1 MGENEIANGQ
11 KHELAKDLG
20 AVEAL
25 TIGIGT
31 MIGAGIF
38 VLPGIVA
45 QKAGPAA
52 VISFMVGGI
61 VALLVALSLS
71 ELATGMPK
79 SGGSYYYINRAL
91 GPFFGSIVGYG
102 MWFGLIFATAFYMI
116 GFGRYLAFFFT
127 VPEKLGAAIMF
138 LILAAINYI
147 GAKAT
152 GRAQNIIV
160 ISLIIILSIFVVWG
174 AFNVDAYLLKPFA
187 PFGWSPLVGLAGLL
201 FITYCGFEVIATV
214 GEEIKNPK
222 KNIPLTMIGSIVF
235 TGVLYVI
242 VMVVCTG
249 IIPYGKLG
257 GYTAAVAAVAETFS
271 GPAGALVMVI
281 GALLATVSS
290 ANASILSASR
300 VNFAMG
306 RDKLVSGWLNAI
318 HPKFLTPHRS
328 IFVTSAIILILIW
341 IGEVEFLASVAG
353 LLFLMGHALVHISC
367 LVMRKAD
374 LDWYK
379 PKFKSPGYPWVQ
391 IIGALS
397 CVAIITRMELSAQV
411 AGSVF
416 VLGGASWYFFWVR
429 TRTSMEGAFGRV
441 LTVARAPKV
450 ETAVLAGRGKISSE
464 EYTVL
469 VALSRPEQERL
480 LIPIAAAIAKK
491 HKGEVLMV
499 NVIPVPLQTALAA
512 ARDYFKKRDFPHTKI
527 LERTAIEM
535 GEKFGVDIKTRS
547 ILSHDISKTILNIAA
562 IEDCELLMLGWRG
575 WTKRR
580 GAIMGSTI
588 DPIVNNAPCDVVVVK
603 AGPFTQLKKVLL
615 PTAGGPQ
622 LELAGDVAVALEKQF
637 RSKTTAIHVVS
648 SEEEKEAGEKRLSD
662 YLKQT
667 KIKNASEKILISR
680 SPVSAIIKEAAETY
694 GVVVIGATREGLFQ
708 QLMFGTIPEG
718 IAKGTDKPVIMVKK
732 FEGAVASFI
741 KKLAGTIGIRA
752 KNNEVQ

>member
-1 MGENEIANGQ
+1 MVQ

-52 VISFMVGGI
+52 VISFLVGGI
-61 VALLVALSLS
+61 VALLAALSLS

-91 GPFFGSIVGYG
+91 GPLFGSIVGYG
-102 MWFGLIFATAFYMI
+102 MWFGLIFASAFYMI
-116 GFGRYLAFFFT
+116 GFGRYLTLFFA
-127 VPEKLGAAIMF
+127 VPEKLSAAIVF
-138 LILAAINYI
+138 LVLAAINYL
-147 GAKAT
+147 GAKVT

-174 AFNVDAYLLKPFA
+174 ALNIDAQLLKPFT
-187 PFGWSPLVGLAGLL
+187 PFGWSPIMGIAGLL

-214 GEEIKNPK
+214 GEEIKNPER
-222 KNIPLTMIGSIVF
+222 NIPLTMIGSIVF
-235 TGVLYVI
+235 AGILYVL

-249 IIPYGKLG
+249 IIPYGELG
-257 GYTAAVAAVAETFS
+257 KHTTAVAAVAEIFS
-271 GPAGALVMVI
+271 GPAGASVMAI

-306 RDKLVSGWLNAI
+306 RDKLVSKWLNAI
-318 HPKFLTPHRS
+318 HPKLLTPHRS
-328 IFVTSAIILILIW
+328 IFITSAIILILIW

-367 LVMRKAD
+367 LVMRKAN

-397 CVAIITRMELSAQV
+397 CVAIITQMEFSAQIV
-411 AGSVF
+411 GGVF
-416 VLGGASWYFFWVR
+416 VLGGALWYFVWAR
-429 TRTSMEGAFGRV
+429 TRTPVEGAFGRA
-441 LTVARAPKV
+441 LTVAQAPKV
-450 ETAVLAGRGKISSE
+450 ETAVLTGRGKISSE
-464 EYTVL
+464 GYTVL
-469 VALSRPEQERL
+469 VALSHPEQERL
-480 LIPIAAAIAKK
+480 LISIAAAVAKK
-491 HKGEVLMV
+491 HKGEVLVV

-512 ARDYFKKRDFPHTKI
+512 ARNHFKKRDFPRAKM
-527 LERTAIEM
+527 LERTAVEM

-562 IEDCELLMLGWRG
+562 VEDCELLMLGWRG

-580 GAIMGSTI
+580 GVIMGSTI
-588 DPIVNNAPCDVVVVK
+588 DPIVNNAPCDIAVVK
-603 AGPFTQLKKVLL
+603 VGPFNQLKKVLL

-622 LELAGDVAVALEKQF
+622 LELAGDVATALKKQF
-637 RSKTTAIHVVS
+637 GSKITAIHTVS
-648 SEEEKEAGEKRLSD
+648 SKEEKEAGEKRLSD
-662 YLKQT
+662 CLKQT
-667 KIKNASEKILISR
+667 KIKDASEKILISN
-680 SPVSAIIKEAAETY
+680 SPADAIVKEAESHD
-694 GVVVIGATREGLFQ
+694 VVVVGATREGLFQ

-718 IAKGTDKPVIMVKK
+718 IAKGTGKPVIMVKK

-741 KKLAGTIGIRA
+741 KKLAGMIGIRV
-752 KNNEVQ
+752 KNNEAQ

>member
-1 MGENEIANGQ
+1 MAQ

-20 AVEAL
+20 VIEAL

-52 VISFMVGGI
+52 IISFLLGGT
-61 VALLVALSLS
+61 VALLAALSLS

-79 SGGSYYYINRAL
+79 SGGSYYYVNRAL
-91 GPFFGSIVGYG
+91 GPIFGSIVGYG
-102 MWFGLIFATAFYMI
+102 MWFGLIFASAFYMI
-116 GFGRYLAFFFT
+116 GFGRYLTLFFAI
-127 VPEKLGAAIMF
+127 PEKLSAAIVF
-138 LILAAINYI
+138 LVLAAINYL
-147 GAKAT
+147 GAKVT
-152 GRAQNIIV
+152 GKAQNIIV
-160 ISLIIILSIFVVWG
+160 ISLIIILSIFVAWG
-174 AFNVDAYLLKPFA
+174 AFNVDAQLLKPFV

-222 KNIPLTMIGSIVF
+222 RNIPLTMIGSIVF
-235 TGVLYVI
+235 AGVLYVL

-257 GYTAAVAAVAETFS
+257 GYTTAVAAVAEIFS
-271 GPAGALVMVI
+271 GPVGASVMAI

-306 RDKLVSGWLNAI
+306 RDKLISKWLNAV

-391 IIGALS
+391 IAGALS
-397 CVAIITRMELSAQV
+397 CLAIIAQMELSAQIV
-411 AGSVF
+411 GGVF
-416 VLGGASWYFFWVR
+416 VLGGVFWYFVWAR
-429 TRTSMEGAFGRV
+429 TRTSVEGAFGRA

-450 ETAVLAGRGKISSE
+450 ETAVLTGRGKISSE

-469 VALSRPEQERL
+469 VAISYPEQERL
-480 LIPIAAAIAKK
+480 LISIAAAIAKK
-491 HKGEVLMV
+491 HKGEVLLV

-512 ARDYFKKRDFPHTKI
+512 ARNHFKKRDFPRTKM
-527 LERTAIEM
+527 LERTAVEM
-535 GEKFGVDIKTRS
+535 GKKFGVDIKTRS

-580 GAIMGSTI
+580 GVIMGSTI
-588 DPIVNNAPCDVVVVK
+588 DPIVNNAPCDIAVVK
-603 AGPFTQLKKVLL
+603 AGPLSQFKKVLL

-622 LELAGDVAVALEKQF
+622 LELAGDVATAIGKQF
-637 RSKTTAIHVVS
+637 GSKITAIHIVS
-648 SEEEKEAGEKRLSD
+648 SEEEKEAGEDRLNEH
-662 YLKQT
+662 LKE
-667 KIKNASEKILISR
+667 IKAKMRVDSKILISN
-680 SPVSAIIKEAAETY
+680 SPADAIVKEAESY
-694 GVVVIGATREGLFQ
+694 DVVVIGATREGLFQ

-718 IAKGTDKPVIMVKK
+718 IARGTGKPVIMVKK

-741 KKLAGTIGIRA
+741 KRLAGMIGIRA